1 MRNRIT
7 AIFSGLAVM
16 ALLLALAPDPASAR
30 GGFGGFR
37 GGGFGGFSGVRAG
50 SFAGARAMAPIGGIR
65 TAAIGRPGWGA
76 AGAIAGRPGWGRPG
90 WGGGWRGGW
99 GGGWGMGLASCC
111 WRCGRRRPRYSLGL
125 GRWQLYVLERLD
137 LGGRLRWL
145 GTLRFLRLRLV
156 IIGFKTDVCRSIPG
170 RNCPSSGMKMASAQG
185 NAEAMTFRGRLQ
197 GAPEKQSRQCQRSDF
212 CRPSRGQRKYQ
223 TGDPRLRTRRRDC
236 HGNAPD
242 RRCDEYGGTGAS
254 Q

>member
-99 GGGWGMGLASCC
+99 GGGWGWGWPVAAGVAAGVALATPWAWGGGSCTY
-111 WRCGRRRPRYSLGL
+111 WDGWSWVNACGGWGP
-125 GRWQLYVLERLD
+125 
-137 LGGRLRWL
+137 
-145 GTLRFLRLRLV
+145 
-156 IIGFKTDVCRSIPG
+156 
-170 RNCPSSGMKMASAQG
+170 
-185 NAEAMTFRGRLQ
+185 
-197 GAPEKQSRQCQRSDF
+197 
-212 CRPSRGQRKYQ
+212 
-223 TGDPRLRTRRRDC
+223 
-236 HGNAPD
+236 
-242 RRCDEYGGTGAS
+242 YGSYGYAW
-254 Q
+254 